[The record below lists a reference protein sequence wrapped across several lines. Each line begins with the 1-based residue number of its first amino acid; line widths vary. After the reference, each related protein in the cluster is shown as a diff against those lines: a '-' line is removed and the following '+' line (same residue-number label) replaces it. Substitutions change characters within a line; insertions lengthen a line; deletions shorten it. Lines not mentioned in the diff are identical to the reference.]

1 MNTTTLTFR
10 IQLIGTEPWL
20 LELSRYQ
27 QKPRCMS
34 HTTSFKWLWDGTN
47 SHLYQF
53 NVGEEVIADT
63 QLVDDKLGPVM
74 DVKGI
79 LVTHVFSQVGTNV
92 TYEYDLG
99 MVGCTNLNWWRFPLG

>member
-47 SHLYQF
+47 SHLY
-53 NVGEEVIADT
+53 
-63 QLVDDKLGPVM
+63 
-74 DVKGI
+74 
-79 LVTHVFSQVGTNV
+79 
-92 TYEYDLG
+92 
-99 MVGCTNLNWWRFPLG
+99 

>member
-1 MNTTTLTFR
+1 M
-10 IQLIGTEPWL
+10 
-20 LELSRYQ
+20 
-27 QKPRCMS
+27 
-34 HTTSFKWLWDGTN
+34 
-47 SHLYQF
+47 
-53 NVGEEVIADT
+53 IADT